1 MTMRKIT
8 KLWKQKNGIKIRI
21 CDMTDG
27 HLQNTI
33 ALLERKA
40 ELEKSA
46 IPYPMFNGEMAQMY
60 AEQDWDRAQESTP
73 DYFYPIYEDLCLERE
88 RREQLKQKEQKTK
101 YD

>member
-8 KLWKQKNGIKIRI
+8 KLWKQKNGVKLRI

-40 ELEKSA
+40 EMEKSA
-46 IPYPMFNGEMAQMY
+46 IPYPMFNGDMAQFF
-60 AEQDWDRAQESTP
+60 AERDYDRAMAADAS
-73 DYFYPIYEDLCLERE
+73 YFYPIYEDLCLERE
-88 RREQLKQKEQKTK
+88 RREELKQKEQKTN